1 VDLAGGNPL
10 FAREITI
17 SAVETFKDSVQT
29 DVDSSLNSE
38 VRLCVCVLE
47 VSGVNMVFHRIWLLQ
62 LFHVSAWHL

>member
-38 VRLCVCVLE
+38 VRPFVCVCVG
-47 VSGVNMVFHRIWLLQ
+47 GVLIEHGYLHR
-62 LFHVSAWHL
+62 V